1 MPIITISR
9 GICSG
14 GTELAELLHAKLGW
28 PVLSQEEASASAA
41 KTYRMTEEELLR
53 GLYLPANLYERFTQR
68 KTRYLLATSA
78 TITELLADGVFN

>member
-28 PVLSQEEASASAA
+28 PVLSQEEASAAAA
-41 KTYRMTEEELLR
+41 KAYSS
-53 GLYLPANLYERFTQR
+53 GWYQA
-68 KTRYLLATSA
+68 
-78 TITELLADGVFN
+78 